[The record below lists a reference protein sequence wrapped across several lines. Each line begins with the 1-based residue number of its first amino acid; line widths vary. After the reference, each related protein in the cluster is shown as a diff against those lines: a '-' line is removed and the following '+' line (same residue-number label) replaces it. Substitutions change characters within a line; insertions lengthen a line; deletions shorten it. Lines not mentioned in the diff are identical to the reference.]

1 MIKILS
7 LRCEQISSDDCLS
20 NWPLGRR
27 LKGGLEF
34 SASLKI
40 SGIANRFSSQ
50 IEAQEKRKG
59 RHTLIDNHLV
69 VVQGQY
75 LQLPVAD
82 EDVYPEAG
90 EDVEAKV
97 QTDEAREVLQH
108 SAPVQEMR

>member
-1 MIKILS
+1 MMIKILS

-59 RHTLIDNHLV
+59 RHTLIITLLWSRV
-69 VVQGQY
+69 SISSF
-75 LQLPVAD
+75 LLPMKTFIPRL
-82 EDVYPEAG
+82 ERMLRPRSRLTRLG
-90 EDVEAKV
+90 RCSNTPPLLRK
-97 QTDEAREVLQH
+97 
-108 SAPVQEMR
+108 

>member
-50 IEAQEKRKG
+50 IEAQEKRK
-59 RHTLIDNHLV
+59 RAAHSDNHLV

-97 QTDEAREVLQH
+97 QTNEAREVLQH
-108 SAPVQEMR
+108 SAPAQEMR